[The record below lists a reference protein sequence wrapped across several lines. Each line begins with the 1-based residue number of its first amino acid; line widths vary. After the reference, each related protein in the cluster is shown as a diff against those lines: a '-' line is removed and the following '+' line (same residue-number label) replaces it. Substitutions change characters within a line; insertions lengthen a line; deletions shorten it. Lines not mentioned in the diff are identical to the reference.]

1 MGELIWPAMALGWV
15 VNLWQRGSASWNRM
29 VELWDVPPL
38 PGETDDGTRLGGAIE
53 FRGTTFS
60 YGDGRKVLD
69 GVSFRVA
76 AGETVAIVGRTGA
89 GKSTLLNLLLRL
101 DDPSPGTLFVDGRD
115 VREVPLP
122 ALRRNVVAVPQETFL
137 FSDTLAANIAFSRPD
152 ASPEDVAAA
161 AAAAG
166 LGPDLAKFPKGLETV
181 VGERGITLSGGQ
193 KQRTALARALL
204 AGTPVLVL
212 DDAFSS
218 VDTETEARILES
230 LRESVRGRTVFLV
243 SHRLST
249 IRHAD
254 RIIVLEHGR
263 VAESGTHEE
272 LLARGGVYASLAE
285 RQRLEEEVEA
295 A

>member
-1 MGELIWPAMALGWV
+1 MVELIWPAIALGWV

-29 VELWDVPPL
+29 VELWQVEPL
-38 PGETDDGTRLGGAIE
+38 PREEDDGTVLAGGVE
-53 FRGTTFS
+53 FRGASFA
-60 YGDGRKVLD
+60 YGDGRPILD
-69 GVSFRVA
+69 GVSFRVE
-76 AGETVAIVGRTGA
+76 AGETIAIVGRTGS
-89 GKSTLLNLLLRL
+89 GKSTLLNLLLRI
-101 DDPSPGTLFVDGRD
+101 DDPAPGTLLLDGRD
-115 VREVPLP
+115 VTAIPLP

-137 FSDTLAANIAFSRPD
+137 FSDTLAANVAFGRPD
-152 ASPEDVAAA
+152 ASRGEIAAA
-161 AAAAG
+161 AEAAG
-166 LGPDLAKFPKGLETV
+166 LGPDLEKFPKGLDTI

-204 AGTPVLVL
+204 AGAPVLVL

-218 VDTETEARILES
+218 VDTETEARILASLKES
-230 LRESVRGRTVFLV
+230 ARGRTVFLV

-254 RIIVLEHGR
+254 RIVVLEHGR

-272 LLARGGVYASLAE
+272 LLALGGAYAALAE